1 MSEGRW
7 VLLVASEVGRTDS
20 VSDRAMERLVDAIGE
35 EGYEVVRTSTPED
48 GLSLVT
54 SDHSYS
60 AILLDWDLEG
70 DSSFEERA
78 ALDIIRSVRR
88 RNKKLPIFLIADRT
102 LVSEL
107 PLEVVKQVHEYIHLF
122 GDTPAFIA
130 NRVDFA
136 VERYHETLLP
146 PYFSMLKKY
155 TDQGAYSWDAPG
167 HMGGV
172 AFLKHPIGM
181 EFHKFFGENI
191 FRSDL
196 GISTAPLGS
205 WLDHIG
211 PPGDAERNAA
221 RIFGADW
228 TFFVLGGSSTSNQ
241 IVGHGVIAQD
251 DIVLADANCHKS
263 IAHVL
268 TVTGARP
275 VYFKPTRNGYGMI
288 GLVPLKRFS
297 PKNVQKLIAK
307 SPFAAGARS
316 QEPTYA
322 VVTNSTYDGLCYN
335 VDQVVEQLAKSVSR
349 VHFDEAWYAYAKFHP
364 IYRGRYAMGVPDDM
378 PDRPAIFCVQSTH
391 KMLAAFSMG
400 SMIHVKLSDRA
411 PLDFDQFNE
420 AFMMHGTT
428 SPFYPLIASLDVAA
442 AMMDE
447 PAGPTLMD
455 ETIGDAISFRQA
467 MSSIAHR
474 LRVESENGEA
484 WFFGIYQP
492 ERVTDPIS
500 RETILFEDAEDEL
513 LASVPSCWTLKPGE
527 DWHGYQDED
536 IEGEYCML
544 DPAKVTILTPG
555 VNAQGVVA
563 EWGIPA
569 AILTEFLD
577 GRRVEIARTGDYT
590 VLVLFSVGTSKG
602 KWGSLLENLFEFK
615 RLYDTEAPLEE
626 ALQDLTQRFPNRY
639 RGTTLKQLSDEMQA
653 AMIELRLATLV
664 NEACDED
671 FDPVLTPAQTY
682 QKLVR
687 GETERVRFADMA
699 GRIAAV
705 MLVPYP
711 PGIPMSMPG
720 ERLGGPESPV
730 IRLILAMEVF
740 GKRFPGFEREVHGIE
755 VDGDGNYWMR
765 AVIEEKG
772 KRKRGGK
779 QKGPGNLPPVGGRD
793 CRTSRCGTRRS
804 RFPLCECW
812 AGSRQAGPRMRFR
825 SACMASNCWRSCW

>member
-1 MSEGRW
+1 MNEGRW
-7 VLLVASEVGRTDS
+7 VLLIASEVGRTDS
-20 VSDRAMERLVDAIGE
+20 VSDRAMERLVSAISD

-54 SDHSYS
+54 SDPSYS
-60 AILLDWDLEG
+60 TILLDWDLEG
-70 DSSFEERA
+70 ESQFDERA
-78 ALDIIRSVRR
+78 ALQILRAVRR
-88 RNKKLPIFLIADRT
+88 RNKKIPIFLIADRT

-136 VERYHETLLP
+136 VQRYHEQLLP
-146 PYFSMLKKY
+146 PYFRELKKY
-155 TDQGAYSWDAPG
+155 TAQGAYSWDAPG

-172 AFLKHPIGM
+172 AYLKHPVGQ
-181 EFHKFFGENI
+181 EFHSFFGENLL
-191 FRSDL
+191 RSDL

-205 WLDHIG
+205 WLDHVG
-211 PPGDAERNAA
+211 PPGDSERNAA

-241 IVGHGVIAQD
+241 IVGHGIIAQD

-263 IAHVL
+263 ICHSL

-297 PKNVQKLIAK
+297 AENVQALISR
-307 SPFAAGARS
+307 SPFAPGARS
-316 QEPTYA
+316 QSPTCA
-322 VVTNSTYDGLCYN
+322 VVTNSTYDGLCYD
-335 VDQVVEQLAKSVSR
+335 VDKVTTQLAQSVPR
-349 VHFDEAWYAYAKFHP
+349 IHFDEAWYAYAKFHH
-364 IYRGRYAMGVPDDM
+364 IYKGRFAMGVPDDM
-378 PDRPAIFCVQSTH
+378 PDRPAIFSTQSTH

-400 SMIHVKLSDRA
+400 SMVHIKLSPRA

-447 PAGPTLMD
+447 PAGPTLMS
-455 ETIGDAISFRQA
+455 ETLQDAISFRKA

-474 LRVESENGEA
+474 LRAAEQG
-484 WFFGIYQP
+484 WFFRLYQP
-492 ERVTDPIS
+492 EYVFDPLDGQ
-500 RETILFEDAEDEL
+500 TYL
-513 LASVPSCWTLKPGE
+513 LEEAADGLLTNRSSCWTLKPGQ

-536 IEGEYCML
+536 IADDYCML

-555 VNAQGVVA
+555 VNAQGVVSD
-563 EWGIPA
+563 WGIPA
-569 AILTEFLD
+569 AVLTEFLD
-577 GRRVEIARTGDYT
+577 SRRVEIARTGDYT

-602 KWGSLLENLFEFK
+602 KWGALLENLFEFK

-626 ALQDLTQRFPNRY
+626 ALPELVLKYPVRY
-639 RGTTLKQLSDEMQA
+639 RNVTLKELSDEMHA
-653 AMIELRLATLV
+653 AMVELNLAGLV
-664 NEACDED
+664 NDACDED
-671 FDPVLTPAQTY
+671 FDPILTPAQTY

-687 GETERVRFADMA
+687 GETERIRFADMA

-720 ERLGGPESPV
+720 ERLGSSESPV
-730 IRLILAMEVF
+730 IKLIVAMEEF

-755 VDGDGNYWMR
+755 VDPEGNYWMR
-765 AVIEEKG
+765 AVVENNVPPKRRRNG
-772 KRKRGGK
+772 KN
-779 QKGPGNLPPVGGRD
+779 GPPTSAKPV
-793 CRTSRCGTRRS
+793 SK
-804 RFPLCECW
+804 
-812 AGSRQAGPRMRFR
+812 RMRVTPLR
-825 SACMASNCWRSCW
+825 HSTE

>member
-1 MSEGRW
+1 MNEGRW

-20 VSDRAMERLVDAIGE
+20 VSDRAMERLVEAIQH

-48 GLSLVT
+48 GIALVT
-54 SDHSYS
+54 SDPSYS

-70 DSSFEERA
+70 DNQFEERA
-78 ALDIIRSVRR
+78 ALDILRSVRH
-88 RNKKLPIFLIADRT
+88 RNKRVPIFLIADRT

-107 PLEVVKQVHEYIHLF
+107 PIEVVKQVHEYIHLF

-130 NRVDFA
+130 SRLDTA
-136 VERYHETLLP
+136 VERYHEQLLP
-146 PYFSMLKKY
+146 PYFRELLKY
-155 TDQGAYSWDAPG
+155 NDQSAYSWDAPG

-172 AFLKHPIGM
+172 AFLKHPVGQ
-181 EFHKFFGENI
+181 EFHRFFGENLL
-191 FRSDL
+191 RSDL
-196 GISTAPLGS
+196 GISSAPLGS

-211 PPGDAERNAA
+211 PPGDSERNAA

-228 TFFVLGGSSTSNQ
+228 TFYVLGGSSNSNQ

-263 IAHVL
+263 ICHSL

-297 PKNVQKLIAK
+297 PENVQELIAR
-307 SPFAAGARS
+307 SPFTPGARS
-316 QEPTYA
+316 PLPTYA

-335 VDQVVEQLAKSVSR
+335 VDLVVKELAKSVPR

-364 IYRGRYAMGVPDDM
+364 IFKHRYAMGVPDDM
-378 PDRPAIFCVQSTH
+378 PDRPAIFSVQSTH

-400 SMIHVKLSDRA
+400 SMIHIKLSPRA

-467 MSSIAHR
+467 MASIAHR
-474 LRVESENGEA
+474 LRSTTENGEG

-492 ERVTDPIS
+492 EMITDPVSGERIV
-500 RETILFEDAEDEL
+500 FEEAEDEV
-513 LASVPSCWTLKPGE
+513 LASNPSCWTLKPGE
-527 DWHGYQDED
+527 DWHGYNDED
-536 IEGEYCML
+536 IADEYSML

-555 VNAQGVVA
+555 VNAQGKIG

-577 GRRVEIARTGDYT
+577 SRRVEIARTGDYT

-615 RLYDTEAPLEE
+615 RLYDTEAALEE
-626 ALQDLTQRFPNRY
+626 ALPELVQRFPNRY
-639 RGTTLKQLSDEMQA
+639 RNVTLKELSDEMNA
-653 AMIELRLATLV
+653 AMIELRLASLV

-671 FDPVLTPAQTY
+671 FDPILTPAQTY
-682 QKLVR
+682 QKLLR
-687 GETERVRFADMA
+687 NETEKLRFSEMA

-730 IRLILAMEVF
+730 IKLILAMEEF
-740 GKRFPGFEREVHGIE
+740 GRRFPGFEREVHGIE
-755 VDGDGNYWMR
+755 TDADGNYWMR
-765 AVIEEKG
+765 GVIEAPTG
-772 KRKRGGK
+772 KKRRSGK
-779 QKGPGNLPPVGGRD
+779 QGPPNSAPRVSKRLPSTPV
-793 CRTSRCGTRRS
+793 RRS
-804 RFPLCECW
+804 TE
-812 AGSRQAGPRMRFR
+812 
-825 SACMASNCWRSCW
+825 

>member
-7 VLLVASEVGRTDS
+7 VLLIASEAGGTDS

-54 SDHSYS
+54 SDPSHS

-70 DSSFEERA
+70 DNQFDERA
-78 ALDIIRSVRR
+78 ALKILRAVRR
-88 RNKKLPIFLIADRT
+88 RNKKIPIFLIANRT
-102 LVSEL
+102 LVSQL

-136 VERYHETLLP
+136 VEQYHAQLLP
-146 PYFSMLKKY
+146 PYFRELKKY

-172 AFLKHPIGM
+172 AYLKHPVGM
-181 EFHKFFGENI
+181 EFHKFFGENLM
-191 FRSDL
+191 RSDL

-205 WLDHIG
+205 WLDHLG
-211 PPGDAERNAA
+211 PPGESERNAA

-228 TFFVLGGSSTSNQ
+228 TFYVLSGSSASNQ

-251 DIVLADANCHKS
+251 DIVLVDANCHKS
-263 IAHVL
+263 ICQAL

-288 GLVPLKRFS
+288 GLVPIKRFS
-297 PKNVQKLIAK
+297 PENVQALIDR
-307 SPFAAGARS
+307 SPFSAGAPS
-316 QEPTYA
+316 KQPTYA
-322 VVTNSTYDGLCYN
+322 VVTNSTYDGLCYDVN
-335 VDQVVEQLAKSVSR
+335 RVVEELAKSVPR
-349 VHFDEAWYAYAKFHP
+349 VHFDEAWFANAKFHP
-364 IYRGRYAMGVPDDM
+364 IYQGRFAMGVPDEM
-378 PDRPAIFCVQSTH
+378 PDRPTIFAVQSTH

-400 SMIHVKLSDRA
+400 SMVHVKLSPRA
-411 PLDFDQFNE
+411 PLEYDQFNE
-420 AFMMHGTT
+420 SFMMHGTT

-447 PAGPTLMD
+447 PAGPTLMS
-455 ETIGDAISFRQA
+455 EMLQDAISFRKA

-474 LRVESENGEA
+474 LRAAEQG
-484 WFFGIYQP
+484 WFFRLYQP
-492 ERVTDPIS
+492 EYVLDPLDGQTHLL
-500 RETILFEDAEDEL
+500 EEAPDGL
-513 LASVPSCWTLKPGE
+513 LANRSSCWTLKLGE

-536 IEGEYCML
+536 IGDNYCML

-555 VNAQGVVA
+555 VNAQGVMSD
-563 EWGIPA
+563 WGIPA

-602 KWGSLLENLFEFK
+602 KWGALLENLFEFK
-615 RLYDTEAPLEE
+615 RLYDSEASLEE
-626 ALQDLTQRFPNRY
+626 ALPELVLRYPHRY
-639 RGTTLKQLSDEMQA
+639 RNVTLKELSDEMHLVMQQ
-653 AMIELRLATLV
+653 LNLSGLV
-664 NEACDED
+664 NAACDED

-682 QKLVR
+682 QKLLR
-687 GETERVRFADMA
+687 NETEKIKFSEMPD
-699 GRIAAV
+699 RIAAV

-730 IRLILAMEVF
+730 IKLILAMEEF
-740 GKRFPGFEREVHGIE
+740 GKRFPGFERETHGIE
-755 VDGDGNYWMR
+755 VDASGDYWMR
-765 AVIEEKG
+765 AVIEQSTG
-772 KRKRGGK
+772 KRSGRDKQRPPNSAPPVKRRKKTLPAEMPDAGA
-779 QKGPGNLPPVGGRD
+779 PGNPGKL
-793 CRTSRCGTRRS
+793 
-804 RFPLCECW
+804 
-812 AGSRQAGPRMRFR
+812 
-825 SACMASNCWRSCW
+825 

>member
-1 MSEGRW
+1 MKLSEKRW

-20 VSDRAMERLVDAIGE
+20 VSDRAMERLVDAIGD
-35 EGYEVVRTSTPED
+35 EGYEVVRTTSPED

-54 SDHSYS
+54 SDPSYS
-60 AILLDWDLEG
+60 TILLDWDLEG
-70 DSSFEERA
+70 NSQFEERA
-78 ALDIIRSVRR
+78 ALDIIRGVRR
-88 RNKKLPIFLIADRT
+88 RNKKVPIFLIADRT

-122 GDTPAFIA
+122 GDTPSFIA
-130 NRVDFA
+130 SRLDTA
-136 VERYHETLLP
+136 VERYHEQLLP
-146 PYFSMLKKY
+146 PYFRELVKY
-155 TDQGAYSWDAPG
+155 NDQSAYSWDAPG

-172 AFLKHPIGM
+172 AFLKHPVGQ
-181 EFHKFFGENI
+181 EFHRFFGENLM
-191 FRSDL
+191 RSDL
-196 GISTAPLGS
+196 GISSAPLGS

-211 PPGDAERNAA
+211 PPGDSERNAA

-228 TFFVLGGSSTSNQ
+228 TFYVLGGSSTSNQ
-241 IVGHGVIAQD
+241 IIGHGVIAQD

-263 IAHVL
+263 ICHSL

-307 SPFAAGARS
+307 SPFSKGARS

-335 VDQVVEQLAKSVSR
+335 VDQVVEQLAKSVPR
-349 VHFDEAWYAYAKFHP
+349 IHFDEAWYAYAKFHP
-364 IYRGRYAMGVPDDM
+364 IYAGRYAMGVPDDM
-378 PDRPAIFCVQSTH
+378 PDRPAIFSVQSTH

-400 SMIHVKLSDRA
+400 SMIHIKLSDRA

-455 ETIGDAISFRQA
+455 ETLADAISFRQA

-492 ERVTDPIS
+492 EQVTDPTS
-500 RETILFEDAEDEL
+500 GERILFEDAEDEL
-513 LASVPSCWTLKPGE
+513 LMTTPSCWTLTPGE

-536 IEGEYCML
+536 IEGDYCML

-555 VNAQGVVA
+555 VNAQGTVS
-563 EWGIPA
+563 EWGIPGA
-569 AILTEFLD
+569 VLTEFLD
-577 GRRVEIARTGDYT
+577 SRRVEIARTGDYT
-590 VLVLFSVGTSKG
+590 ILVLFSVGTSKG

-615 RLYDTEAPLEE
+615 RLYDTEAPLVE
-626 ALQDLTQRFPNRY
+626 ALPELVQRFPARY
-639 RGTTLKQLSDEMQA
+639 RDLTLKELSDEMHSV
-653 AMIELRLATLV
+653 MLELDLATLV
-664 NEACDED
+664 NAACDED

-687 GETERVRFADMA
+687 GETERIRFADMA

-720 ERLGGPESPV
+720 ERLGGSESPV
-730 IRLILAMEVF
+730 IKLILAMEEF

-755 VDGDGNYWMR
+755 VDSNGNYWMR
-765 AVIEEKG
+765 AVVEDST
-772 KRKRGGK
+772 KRRRRPKRT
-779 QKGPGNLPPVGGRD
+779 PGDEPPTD
-793 CRTSRCGTRRS
+793 TRRLKDKPV
-804 RFPLCECW
+804 R
-812 AGSRQAGPRMRFR
+812 R
-825 SACMASNCWRSCW
+825 STE

>member
-1 MSEGRW
+1 
-7 VLLVASEVGRTDS
+7 
-20 VSDRAMERLVDAIGE
+20 MERFVEAIQT

-54 SDHSYS
+54 SDPSYS

-70 DSSFEERA
+70 DNQFAESA
-78 ALDIIRSVRR
+78 ALQILRAVRH
-88 RNKKLPIFLIADRT
+88 RNKKVPIFLIADRT

-107 PLEVVKQVHEYIHLF
+107 PLEVIKQVHEYIHLF

-130 NRVDFA
+130 SRLDTA
-136 VERYHETLLP
+136 VERYHEQLLP
-146 PYFSMLKKY
+146 PYFRELLKY
-155 TDQGAYSWDAPG
+155 NDQSAYSWDAPG

-172 AFLKHPIGM
+172 AFLKHPVGQ
-181 EFHKFFGENI
+181 EFHRFFGENLL
-191 FRSDL
+191 RSDL
-196 GISTAPLGS
+196 GISSAPLGS

-211 PPGDAERNAA
+211 PPGESERNAA

-228 TFFVLGGSSTSNQ
+228 TFYVLGGSSTSNQ
-241 IVGHGVIAQD
+241 IIGHGVIAQD

-263 IAHVL
+263 ICHSL

-297 PKNVQKLIAK
+297 PENVQELIAR
-307 SPFAAGARS
+307 SPFSIGARA
-316 QEPTYA
+316 QQPTYA

-335 VDQVVEQLAKSVSR
+335 VDTVVKELARSVPR
-349 VHFDEAWYAYAKFHP
+349 IHFDEAWYAYAKFHP
-364 IYRGRYAMGVPDDM
+364 LYRNRYAMGVPDDM
-378 PDRPAIFCVQSTH
+378 PDRPAIFSVQSTH

-400 SMIHVKLSDRA
+400 SMVHIKLSPRA

-455 ETIGDAISFRQA
+455 ETIQDAISFRQA
-467 MSSIAHR
+467 MASIAHR
-474 LRVESENGEA
+474 LRAASENGDG

-492 ERVTDPIS
+492 EQVTDPATGDRID
-500 RETILFEDAEDEL
+500 FEEAEDEL
-513 LASVPSCWTLKPGE
+513 LMNMPSCWTLKPGE
-527 DWHGYQDED
+527 EWHGYDDDD
-536 IEGEYCML
+536 IADEYCML

-555 VNAQGVVA
+555 VNAQGKIA
-563 EWGIPA
+563 DWGIPA

-577 GRRVEIARTGDYT
+577 SRRVEIARTGDYT

-615 RLYDTEAPLEE
+615 RLYDTEARLEE
-626 ALQDLTQRFPNRY
+626 ALPELVQKFPARY
-639 RGTTLKQLSDEMQA
+639 RNMTLKELSDEMNA
-653 AMIELRLATLV
+653 AMIELRLASLV

-682 QKLVR
+682 QKLLR
-687 GETERVRFADMA
+687 QETEKVRFNEMA
-699 GRIAAV
+699 GRLAAV

-720 ERLGGPESPV
+720 ERFGGPDSPV
-730 IRLILAMEVF
+730 IKLILAMEEF
-740 GKRFPGFEREVHGIE
+740 GRRFPGFEREVHGIE
-755 VDGDGNYWMR
+755 TDADGNYWMR
-765 AVIEEKG
+765 AVIEQSSKRRKNG
-772 KRKRGGK
+772 KSRPPSSAPRVSKR
-779 QKGPGNLPPVGGRD
+779 LPSTPV
-793 CRTSRCGTRRS
+793 RRS
-804 RFPLCECW
+804 T
-812 AGSRQAGPRMRFR
+812 S
-825 SACMASNCWRSCW
+825 

>member
-7 VLLVASEVGRTDS
+7 VLLIASEVGGTDS
-20 VSDRAMERLVDAIGE
+20 VSDRAMERLVDAITE

-54 SDHSYS
+54 SDPSHS

-70 DSSFEERA
+70 EDQFDERV
-78 ALDIIRSVRR
+78 ALQILRAVRR
-88 RNKKLPIFLIADRT
+88 RNKKIPIFLIADRT

-136 VERYHETLLP
+136 VERYHAQLLP
-146 PYFSMLKKY
+146 PYFRELKKY
-155 TDQGAYSWDAPG
+155 NDQGAYSWDAPG

-172 AFLKHPIGM
+172 AYLKHPVGM

-191 FRSDL
+191 MRSDL

-205 WLDHIG
+205 WLDHLG
-211 PPGDAERNAA
+211 PPGESERNAA

-228 TFFVLGGSSTSNQ
+228 TFYVLGGSSTSNQ

-263 IAHVL
+263 ICHSL

-288 GLVPLKRFS
+288 GLVPIKRFS
-297 PKNVQKLIAK
+297 PENIQALIDK
-307 SPFAAGARS
+307 SPFSAGARS
-316 QEPTYA
+316 QNPTYA
-322 VVTNSTYDGLCYN
+322 VVTNSTYDGLCYDVN
-335 VDQVVEQLAKSVSR
+335 RVVSELAKSVPR
-349 VHFDEAWYAYAKFHP
+349 VHFDEAWYAYAKFHQ
-364 IYRGRYAMGVPDDM
+364 IYRGRFAMDVPDDM
-378 PDRPAIFCVQSTH
+378 PDRPAIFSVQSTH
-391 KMLAAFSMG
+391 KMLAAFSMA
-400 SMIHVKLSDRA
+400 SMVHIKLSPRA
-411 PLDFDQFNE
+411 PLDYDQFNE
-420 AFMMHGTT
+420 SFMMHGTT

-447 PAGPTLMD
+447 PAGPTLMS
-455 ETIGDAISFRQA
+455 ETLQDAISFRKA

-474 LRVESENGEA
+474 LLQAEQG
-484 WFFGIYQP
+484 WFFSLYQP
-492 ERVTDPIS
+492 ERVFDPMDGK
-500 RETILFEDAEDEL
+500 TYLLEDAADGL
-513 LASVPSCWTLKPGE
+513 LTNRSSCWTLKAGE
-527 DWHGYQDED
+527 TWHGFQDED
-536 IEGEYCML
+536 IADDYCML

-555 VNAQGVVA
+555 VNAQGVVSD
-563 EWGIPA
+563 WGVPA

-602 KWGSLLENLFEFK
+602 KWGALLENLFEFK
-615 RLYDTEAPLEE
+615 RLYDSEAPLEE
-626 ALQDLTQRFPNRY
+626 ALPELVTKYPHRY
-639 RGTTLKQLSDEMQA
+639 RNVTLKELSDEMHA
-653 AMIELRLATLV
+653 AMNQMNLSGLV
-664 NEACDED
+664 NAACDED
-671 FDPVLTPAQTY
+671 FDPILTPSQTY
-682 QKLVR
+682 QKLLR
-687 GETERVRFADMA
+687 NETEKIRFSEMA

-720 ERLGGPESPV
+720 ERLGGPDSPV
-730 IRLILAMEVF
+730 IRLILAMEEF
-740 GKRFPGFEREVHGIE
+740 GKRFPGFERETHGIE
-755 VDGDGNYWMR
+755 VDGNGEYWMR
-765 AVIEEKG
+765 AVIEVPNGKKNG
-772 KRKRGGK
+772 RGKNKPPSSAPPVKRKK
-779 QKGPGNLPPVGGRD
+779 KPLPGDVPDPDAPIKIQPER
-793 CRTSRCGTRRS
+793 
-804 RFPLCECW
+804 
-812 AGSRQAGPRMRFR
+812 
-825 SACMASNCWRSCW
+825 